1 MVSFIARLFLLIS
14 VLLFGILLGIQQA
27 EQGIFSI
34 QGTIKEKPLTKAEEI
49 YIKKIDG
56 DDVEVASSEDHFST
70 SLLEEKQELW
80 QERYHHNKWSQL
92 GNRLGD
98 IVYSLSRKG
107 FDWLIEQIDKLV

>member
-1 MVSFIARLFLLIS
+1 MVSFFARLFLLIS

-27 EQGIFSI
+27 EEGILSI
-34 QGTIKEKPLTKAEEI
+34 QGISKEKPLTKAEEI

-56 DDVEVASSEDHFST
+56 EEVEVASSEETFST
-70 SLLEEKQELW
+70 ALLEEKQELW

-98 IVYSLSRKG
+98 LFYSVARHSLH
-107 FDWLIEQIDKLV
+107 WLIEQIDKLV